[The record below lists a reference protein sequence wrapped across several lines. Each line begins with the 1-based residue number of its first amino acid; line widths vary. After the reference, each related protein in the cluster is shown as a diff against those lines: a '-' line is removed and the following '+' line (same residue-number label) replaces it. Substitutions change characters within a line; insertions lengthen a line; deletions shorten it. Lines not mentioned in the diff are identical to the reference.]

1 MKKIVENGLI
11 ILLTVLVAVVC
22 YQGWLIKECREQLT
36 ATQQTVSELVKAQSD
51 TVAVIHSIISYF
63 KP

>member
-1 MKKIVENGLI
+1 MKKIVEHGLI
-11 ILLTVLVAVVC
+11 ILLTVMVAVIC

-51 TVAVIHSIISYF
+51 TVAVIYQILE
-63 KP
+63 K